1 MRRLRDTVDAM
12 TSVQQVDGS
21 TSENTSSGA
30 RMTRGNHTNEGEGWL
45 IVVARKRRCDSLVMR
60 TVKVQARMLALVVM
74 KRQSATRKME

>member
-1 MRRLRDTVDAM
+1 
-12 TSVQQVDGS
+12 
-21 TSENTSSGA
+21 
-30 RMTRGNHTNEGEGWL
+30 MTRGNHTNEGEGWL